1 MSITLT
7 RAGSLSWRR
16 RDALAAGIVALLG
29 LALACVWLRQDL
41 FIYGDHPGQ
50 FFKAWYL
57 AEVQF
62 PQRLSLFDWNPYWY
76 AGYPELQFNPPGYA
90 LVTLAIRLL
99 SFGLL
104 STTAAYELCILIA
117 FVLPGLTF
125 YYALRQLKFPLH
137 VAFFGGLFGIVFP
150 AIVGGYYAAIIGM
163 LGSRLSFGL
172 DALVL
177 AWGITALRT
186 RGLKWTL
193 LTIGALALE
202 IFTHLYHGFGIWLGL
217 ALYALVF
224 GVPRGRAV
232 AQAVFCGLVSAAIAA
247 LWILPLLAYTNF
259 TVPTMRSTFDQ
270 SWRQF
275 VEPVPVLYYV
285 FALLT
290 LVTVRRRL
298 ERSQEQIV
306 WTLALLMLVTGG
318 SVFAGHLVLVERL
331 NIYTF
336 DPVRFIGEFYFA
348 LVWLAAIGAGT
359 LAERS
364 GAWVGTGARRAW
376 IIAGL
381 ALGIA
386 AAFVA
391 PMLSDWNQFWTRTR
405 EPFFLSDAVREYKL
419 DEFWTTLRG
428 EPGRVL
434 FTSFATRLRAK
445 GGEFQPTTL
454 AALSPQYTGREII
467 GGTFTHWSPIAAAL
481 WVGESHP
488 PVLRGL
494 VEDNDGTRLF
504 GVEWEQMEDR
514 KLLEWCRR
522 LNITTI
528 VATADDFSART
539 MLDASPLF
547 QSYYNNGLY
556 FVYRVKDNTD
566 RRAEATDADVKLS
579 QSDPFEMRIQV
590 RDAKPGAVVNVKTF
604 YYPRW
609 QSEPALLLRGDRWG
623 LMQID
628 LPNGGDAE
636 LALRY
641 GNGVVER
648 IGNSVSAV
656 GLLAYVVGWVWI
668 LAFGRT
674 PLGRFRSRVRNLLTH
689 RIQ

>member
-1 MSITLT
+1 MSITLPIVKGLT
-7 RAGSLSWRR
+7 ARW
-16 RDALAAGIVALLG
+16 RDALALGVVALLG
-29 LALACVWLRQDL
+29 LTLASVWLRQDL

-57 AEVQF
+57 SEVQF

-90 LVTLAIRLL
+90 LVTLALKLL
-99 SFGLL
+99 SLGLL
-104 STTAAYELCILIA
+104 STTATYELCIILA

-125 YYALRQLKFPLH
+125 YYALRHLNFPVT

-172 DALVL
+172 DALVF

-193 LTIGALALE
+193 LTVGVLALE
-202 IFTHLYHGFGIWLGL
+202 IFTHLYHGFGIWLAL
-217 ALYALVF
+217 ALYAVAF
-224 GVPRGRAV
+224 DMPRARAV
-232 AQAVFCGLVSAAIAA
+232 AHAIFCGLGAAAIAA
-247 LWILPLLAYTNF
+247 LWILPLLAYTSF

-285 FALLT
+285 FAIVT
-290 LVTVRRRL
+290 LVIARRWL

-306 WTLALLMLVTGG
+306 WTLALLMVVTGG

-331 NIYTF
+331 SIYTF

-348 LVWLAAIGAGT
+348 LIMLAAIGAGT
-359 LAERS
+359 LAQRIGRWVAPDARS
-364 GAWVGTGARRAW
+364 AWVGTGL
-376 IIAGL
+376 AGC
-381 ALGIA
+381 IT
-386 AAFVA
+386 AAFVV
-391 PMLSDWNQFWTRTR
+391 PMLLDWNQFWTRTR

-419 DEFWTTLRG
+419 DVFWTTLRA

-434 FTSFATRLRAK
+434 FTSSTTRLQAQ

-481 WVGESHP
+481 WIGESHP

-494 VEDNDGTRLF
+494 VEENDGVRLF
-504 GVEWEQMEDR
+504 GVEWEQMQDR

-522 LNITTI
+522 LDITTI
-528 VATADDFSART
+528 VATADDFTART

-566 RRAEATDADVKLS
+566 RRAEAADANVRLS

-609 QSEPALLLRGDRWG
+609 QIEPALPLRGDRWG
-623 LMQID
+623 LMRIEV
-628 LPNGGDAE
+628 PNGGDTE
-636 LALRY
+636 LTLRY
-641 GNGVVER
+641 GNGAVEWV
-648 IGNSVSAV
+648 GNSVSAAA
-656 GLLAYVVGWVWI
+656 LLAYIAGWLWV
-668 LAFGRT
+668 LQ
-674 PLGRFRSRVRNLLTH
+674 LGKSG
-689 RIQ
+689 